1 MGKDRVWLLGMST
14 FAFSDRMAIYMAIN
28 ADHGPKQYSIAQ
40 ARDRLPGI
48 VHEVERGAPVELT
61 RRGRPVAVIVSLRQF
76 QRLASSQNDF
86 WTALERFR
94 SSVDVEHLGI
104 EPEVFEGVRDPS
116 PGREPGF

>member
-1 MGKDRVWLLGMST
+1 
-14 FAFSDRMAIYMAIN
+14 MAIYMAIDGD
-28 ADHGPKQYSIAQ
+28 APPRQYSIAQ

-61 RRGRPVAVIVSLRQF
+61 RRGRPVAMIVSLRQF
-76 QRLASSQNDF
+76 QRLASNRNDF

-94 SSVDVEHLGI
+94 ASVELEQLGI
-104 EPEVFEGVRDPS
+104 EPELFEGVRDPS